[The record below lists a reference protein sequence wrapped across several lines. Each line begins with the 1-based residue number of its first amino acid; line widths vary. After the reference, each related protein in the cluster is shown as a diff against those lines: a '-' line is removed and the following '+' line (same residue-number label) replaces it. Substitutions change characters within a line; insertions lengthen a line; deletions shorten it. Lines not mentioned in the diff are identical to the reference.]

1 MGPLGIP
8 EMIVIGILALLI
20 FGPRKLPEL
29 GRSVGKA
36 LAEFRRASND
46 IRSTL
51 ENEMHELDRQAREA
65 ARGVEEA
72 VTGSEEPAGGNP
84 VAPPSEPGVPQTLAE
99 ENPVDGDPKSA

>member
-8 EMIVIGILALLI
+8 EMIVIGVIALLV

-46 IRSTL
+46 IRHTL
-51 ENEMHELDRQAREA
+51 EEEVREIDRQTRETVQ
-65 ARGVEEA
+65 GVEQA
-72 VTGSEEPAGGNP
+72 VMGSEPADPAPYAPSAEPT
-84 VAPPSEPGVPQTLAE
+84 VAQTPAE
-99 ENPVDGDPKSA
+99 ENPADGEPKPA

>member
-46 IRSTL
+46 IRNTL
-51 ENEMHELDRQAREA
+51 EEEVRELDRQTREA
-65 ARGVEEA
+65 AHGVETA
-72 VTGSEEPAGGNP
+72 ILGSSDAEGAM
-84 VAPPSEPGVPQTLAE
+84 PPSPTEPGVPQAPAD
-99 ENPVDGDPKSA
+99 ENPADGKPKSA

>member
-46 IRSTL
+46 IRATL
-51 ENEMHELDRQAREA
+51 EDEVRELDRQTREA
-65 ARGVEEA
+65 ARGVEAA
-72 VTGSEEPAGGNP
+72 VLGDAESA
-84 VAPPSEPGVPQTLAE
+84 VPPPPEPGVPQAPAE
-99 ENPVDGDPKSA
+99 ENPADGEPKSA

>member
-51 ENEMHELDRQAREA
+51 EQEVQELDRQARGA
-65 ARGVEEA
+65 ARGIEEA
-72 VTGSEEPAGGNP
+72 VTGSEGPVGGDP
-84 VAPPSEPGVPQTLAE
+84 IAPPSEPGVPQALGE